1 MVDYKMPHNKLVIV
15 RLVIISLLLILLGL
29 VGFYWFNSQPPSPE
43 NVFITNQTSNSATVV
58 WTTDKAVKAEIR
70 LIDPSD
76 TSKVEIF
83 YDDRDIEEVAVRE
96 YKLNNQSKRRIH
108 HVTLRN
114 LMPDKEYNFSILLNS
129 RVVNIELESLT
140 TAKVSE
146 SVMVPDPVYG
156 TIQGENLETLKEGI
170 IIFHKESQ
178 TDKSQLISK
187 VVNDGSYSIDA
198 ANLLDNTLEGFYQ
211 TPESIQKLKV
221 IGLMDQIVL
230 RDYVI
235 DGKSDQPVMPI
246 VLTAKEEGTQLIDT
260 TVEILAES
268 CSCDFNAD
276 GSDKYCGKVGDA
288 YCEGTRTLQKHCNA
302 TTVNGTKTKDHIY
315 SEEVGENPLNCSS
328 GGQNQQPP
336 DNSQQQGGT
345 SSCGS
350 GKCKEKDSSC
360 QNTGQYSE
368 NNPFGGAQCQG
379 VGVIERYAD
388 AQGSCQYKLVSC
400 GGNSTN
406 PTNPNPVNPN
416 QNTTAAGCF
425 SIAGDVEKV
434 QDGKFNVSIRF
445 VSVGGD
451 GDVKLE
457 KDGAHVAGWNGWNK
471 NAKSTYTYS
480 SQWTGSPINVSQ
492 GQTVSVTY
500 TGTVANSSACP
511 NVSRNITCSFNY
523 SSGTCGGT
531 LPPEQGGG
539 NPQQP
544 GSGDCNAGNG
554 LIIPNNSYSCFSK
567 TEYIKCVNGT
577 YSQTEKGSCS
587 SCTGTS
593 VTLADICQNPQ
604 AGGGGQN
611 TGTLKCGEVDN
622 TKACTDQ
629 FGLGNCNV
637 AENNTCT
644 VKNGVS
650 NCRYGFNCI
659 SNKCIRDGKICTAG
673 TQTDYCTQIDICTR
687 PEGKV
692 VKLAVGEESTYTCLD
707 GKVLKYK
714 CQKKGEAPV
723 IVSEGNS
730 STISGNWV
738 RCVDNKSSCAD
749 FCASQGMLCTNSCST
764 SSGGNAGMYETE
776 TGISGEF
783 NGTCDTSNGTHPNW
797 QSRPLNQLC
806 SSSFNVHCC
815 CGQKSTATTKYC
827 NEIDICTRTENR
839 KAKIEV
845 GKESTYKC
853 RDGKEYKY
861 KCEKEG
867 ENPKQIDSGSNQTG
881 NVPIQED
888 KSLYTTTTEFTFNVA
903 TVNFFSCPKVGSEKL
918 FDHTGADKQ
927 KYGIGSILNISESGG
942 MFLIDLGS
950 NKKGWVN
957 KSYVS
962 GLQDTFSKPVSKR
975 CYGKDGK
982 PKADVGVAPTLPFTG
997 SGAGIA
1003 EQNNEIVQIANETVF
1018 EAGRYSVEGVNITTK
1033 EISLEAEGVVEYFQD
1048 LNKDGIRQDD
1058 EPLYNGDVRSL
1069 NIKFSK
1075 IAEAQS
1081 FKFEL
1086 GWNLVSFPLYM
1097 RGDATSNVAK
1107 ASELL
1112 KELNNAGI
1120 VSTHVVAY
1128 RLGSFV
1134 IFSAREG
1141 GASSYGEDFS
1151 ILPGEGYFVKSYSE
1165 GLLVLNGK
1173 KIENSQEIMVDNGW
1187 NLVGIYNSNK
1197 LNYKGFEVLR
1207 QINSAGV
1214 QADILS
1220 KWDSGM
1226 YYNIVLQNNLEYG
1239 NDYGVYPYEGYFLRV
1254 SNRGVG
1260 KFAPN

>member
-43 NVFITNQTSNSATVV
+43 NVFITNQTSNSASVV

-178 TDKSQLISK
+178 IDKSQLMSK

-198 ANLLDNTLEGFYQ
+198 ANLLNNTLEGFYQ

-221 IGLMDQIVL
+221 IGLMDQLVL
-230 RDYVI
+230 REYEI
-235 DGKSDQPVMPI
+235 DSKSDQPVMPI
-246 VLTAKEEGTQLIDT
+246 VLNAMGESTELIDT

-315 SEEVGENPLNCSS
+315 SEEVGGNPLNCSS

-345 SSCGS
+345 GSCGS

-368 NNPFGGAQCQG
+368 TNPFGGAQCQG

-400 GGNSTN
+400 GGNSTS

-445 VSVGGD
+445 VSEGGD

-523 SSGTCGGT
+523 SSGTCGGA

-577 YSQTEKGSCS
+577 HSQTEKGSCS

-611 TGTLKCGEVDN
+611 TSTLKCGEVDN

-637 AENNTCT
+637 AENNTCS

-650 NCRYGFNCI
+650 NCRYGFNCV
-659 SNKCIRDGKICTAG
+659 SNKCVRDGNICTASS
-673 TQTDYCTQIDICTR
+673 QLPNIKYCNQIEV
-687 PEGKV
+687 EGCEDFEHIL
-692 VKLAVGEESTYTCLD
+692 VKLEQGKQQTYTCAN
-707 GKVLKYK
+707 GVKVTY
-714 CQKKGEAPV
+714 
-723 IVSEGNS
+723 
-730 STISGNWV
+730 T
-738 RCVDNKSSCAD
+738 
-749 FCASQGMLCTNSCST
+749 
-764 SSGGNAGMYETE
+764 
-776 TGISGEF
+776 
-783 NGTCDTSNGTHPNW
+783 
-797 QSRPLNQLC
+797 
-806 SSSFNVHCC
+806 
-815 CGQKSTATTKYC
+815 C
-827 NEIDICTRTENR
+827 NEEGKNPVNVTQALRCN
-839 KAKIEV
+839 KIEV
-845 GKESTYKC
+845 EGCEDNEHIIVDLEVSKQQTYTC
-853 RDGKEYKY
+853 AGGANFIY

-867 ENPKQIDSGSNQTG
+867 ENPKQIDPGSNQTG

-888 KSLYTTTTEFTFNVA
+888 RSLYTTTTEFTFNVA

-927 KYGIGSILNISESGG
+927 KYGIGSILNISESGT

-962 GLQDTFSKPVSKR
+962 GLQNTFTKPVSKR

-1033 EISLEAEGVVEYFQD
+1033 EISLEADGVVEYFQD

-1086 GWNLVSFPLYM
+1086 GWNLISFPLHM

-1187 NLVGIYNSNK
+1187 NLIGIYNSNK